1 MFLACWRHIVIRF
14 ELFGTHDFSIR
25 CDNSLNLQGLW
36 CLVSTKD
43 QYTDGFSIQHD
54 VEAGHEVRGLQGPH
68 PTPRGCEARISGP
81 IRASLG
87 GEIPQRLRHSIGQGK
102 GRTRCVGSEGQR
114 PHSVRANKDHKGV
127 DLTQRQ
133 ADELAGDWYRWFA
146 SQHLDNPGDAKRWS
160 ALREVLWD
168 MAETAGD
175 PELREADFNDPEALG
190 VTETEAKASQF
201 LIDRGIAL
209 TPAGRTR
216 FLSAL
221 VREFLAATK
230 TLERR
235 ARGDW
240 GPDQHLE
247 QLAPSPNLAPVMA
260 SPSSNGQHRSAVT
273 GGQAQLPSAVEI
285 FEASCEGRALKPSTI
300 MNQRTV
306 FVTLDKE
313 DWRTPAG

>member
-1 MFLACWRHIVIRF
+1 
-14 ELFGTHDFSIR
+14 
-25 CDNSLNLQGLW
+25 
-36 CLVSTKD
+36 
-43 QYTDGFSIQHD
+43 
-54 VEAGHEVRGLQGPH
+54 VRREYQVLYGPAWEEKFRSASD
-68 PTPRGCEARISGP
+68 TPLDKARAEHAAWAAKVKGRI
-81 IRASLG
+81 ASL
-87 GEIPQRLRHSIGQGK
+87 
-102 GRTRCVGSEGQR
+102 
-114 PHSVRANKDHKGV
+114 RANKDHKGV

-175 PELREADFNDPEALG
+175 PELREADFNDPEVLG

-201 LIDRGIAL
+201 LTDRGIAL
-209 TPAGRTR
+209 TAAGRTR

-221 VREFLAATK
+221 VREFLAARK

-240 GPDQHLE
+240 GPDQHLD

-300 MNQRTV
+300 MNHRTV

-313 DWRTPAG
+313 DWRTPDWDAQEWLDGLVTDGRSPQTVRTKYLAPARAVELSPIFGDGLIGQAAVVVG